1 MAGRATWVIL
11 AGGKGT
17 RSENPSIPKL
27 LQKVGSTDILGLLL
41 NSLPSGEELD
51 AVFIL
56 RHGSKLVEAELKK
69 RALQFP
75 TATFRV
81 LHDEGAGPVAA
92 LKKVLELT
100 TESTLAV
107 ILGDT
112 AIVAPLGDYLDRY
125 LRLFPGKPAISIRQS
140 DHLHDSNAVALDWR
154 GEGVGHFGKGEELD
168 LSAGTLWGMSGLMFL
183 PSDLVAN
190 LDAGQTDVAASI
202 LKCKPLNEVSFLPLT
217 HFFRDSG
224 TPERLNSI
232 RDQLQKNLASLRKAA
247 TPNRPAL
254 FVDRD
259 GTLVPDNPLGRRSVS
274 AEELNL
280 LVVQEIKKANEA
292 GVPVFLCTNQPAI
305 AKGFV
310 TFGETY
316 TIHNQLQDL
325 LRSQGARL
333 DDFLVCPHHPE
344 AGHRGEEKALKVICD
359 CRKPHTGMLVRAQR
373 MHGVALDETSEF
385 IGDSSV
391 DLETATNAGVK
402 FTPVGSL

>member
-27 LQKVGSTDILGLLL
+27 LQRVGSTDILGLLL
-41 NSLPSGEELD
+41 TSLPTDEELD

-56 RHGSKLVEAELKK
+56 KHGANHVETELTK
-69 RALQFP
+69 RAVQYP
-75 TATFRV
+75 NANFRV

-92 LKKVLELT
+92 LKKVSQLN

-125 LRLFPGKPAISIRQS
+125 MRLFPGKPAISIRQS
-140 DHLHDSNAVALDWR
+140 DHLHDSNAVALDCR
-154 GEGVGHFGKGEELD
+154 GQGVRHFGKGEELD
-168 LSAGTLWGMSGLMFL
+168 FSAGTLWGMSGLMFL
-183 PSDLVAN
+183 PSDLVAQ
-190 LDAGQTDVAASI
+190 LDAEQKDVAASI
-202 LKCKPLNEVSFLPLT
+202 LHCTPLNEAGFLPLT

-232 RDQLQKNLASLRKAA
+232 RNHLKENLAPLRMSARSK
-247 TPNRPAL
+247 RPAL

-259 GTLVPDNPLGRRSVS
+259 GTLIPDNPVGRRDVR

-280 LVVQEIKKANEA
+280 RVVNKIRRANES

-316 TIHNQLQDL
+316 TVHNQLQDL

-344 AGHRGEEKALKVICD
+344 SGHHGEEKALKVVCD
-359 CRKPHTGMLVRAQR
+359 CRKPHMGMLIRAQI
-373 MHGVALDETSEF
+373 MHGIALDGTSEF

-391 DLETATNAGVK
+391 DLETATKAGVK
-402 FTPVGSL
+402 FTPVDSL